1 MEQLIDYGFTS
12 DSGWEGV
19 ETAISQ
25 CKGIAWDTC
34 HKIYILMDDRQMDLM
49 REYGYDPLI
58 SASDS
63 NAYDLFAKVQEW
75 YEESCGLRFVNA
87 VQHCEENP
95 NAGFTDIIPQGWGE
109 DEACEDCGYDG
120 CSGACNDYDEPEDD
134 EDE

>member
-34 HKIYILMDDRQMDLM
+34 HKIYILMDDQQMALM
-49 REYGYDPLI
+49 KEYGYNPLI

-63 NAYDLFAKVQEW
+63 NPYDLFEKVQEW
-75 YEESCGLRFVNA
+75 YEDSCALRFVNA
-87 VQHCEENP
+87 VQTVDGDANL
-95 NAGFTDIIPQGWGE
+95 GFTDIIPQGWGE
-109 DEACEDCGYDG
+109 DDECEDCGYAG
-120 CSGACNDYDEPEDD
+120 CSGVCND
-134 EDE
+134 EDEDED

>member
-12 DSGWEGV
+12 DSGWDGV
-19 ETAISQ
+19 DTALSQ
-25 CKGIAWDTC
+25 AKGIAWDGC

-63 NAYDLFAKVQEW
+63 NAYDMFNTVQEW
-75 YEESCGLRFVNA
+75 YEASCALRFVEA
-87 VQHCEENP
+87 VQTVDGDANL
-95 NAGFTDIIPQGWGE
+95 GFTHIIPQGWGE
-109 DEACEDCGYDG
+109 NDECEDCGYQG
-120 CSGACNDYDEPEDD
+120 CSGVCNDLDD